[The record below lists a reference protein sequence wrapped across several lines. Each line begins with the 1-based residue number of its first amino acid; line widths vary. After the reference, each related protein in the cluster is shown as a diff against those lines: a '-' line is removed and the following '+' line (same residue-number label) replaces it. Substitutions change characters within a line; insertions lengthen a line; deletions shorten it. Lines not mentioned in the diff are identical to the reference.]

1 MKECKNMIEA
11 VEYLRLSVEDGD
23 DESSSITNQR
33 KILDSFAKN
42 NGIIIKDYYIDDGL
56 VVIQ

>member
-1 MKECKNMIEA
+1 MIEA

-33 KILDSFAKN
+33 KILDSFAKD
-42 NGIIIKDYYIDDGL
+42 NGIIIRDYYIDDSS
-56 VVIQ
+56 